1 MERNT
6 EKTRDIRVLS
16 KKRYRNS
23 DHREF
28 FIKFE
33 SGLLL
38 GRTQSLQA
46 HRDFELYFREDYI
59 FNGYLRKS
67 FLEELR
73 TKAKI
78 RSIDKYHSM
87 LYSIPYVSE
96 PDRSLVSF
104 PRKYPGFAATIS
116 TLAYWPGFRFESLM
130 TTGR

>member
-1 MERNT
+1 VKRDT

-16 KKRYRNS
+16 NKRYRNS
-23 DHREF
+23 DHQEF

-33 SGLLL
+33 SGLSVI
-38 GRTQSLQA
+38 GERTQSLQA

-73 TKAKI
+73 TNKAKI

-87 LYSIPYVSE
+87 LYSIIACSTQFLMSQNLIYPWPVSQE
-96 PDRSLVSF
+96 NIQALQQQF
-104 PRKYPGFAATIS
+104 PH
-116 TLAYWPGFRFESLM
+116 
-130 TTGR
+130 